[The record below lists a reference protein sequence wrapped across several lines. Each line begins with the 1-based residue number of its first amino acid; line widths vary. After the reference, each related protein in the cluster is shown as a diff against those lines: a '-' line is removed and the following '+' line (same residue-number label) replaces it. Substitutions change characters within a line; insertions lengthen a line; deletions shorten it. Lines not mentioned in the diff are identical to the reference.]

1 MAIKRCVTGFA
12 LAAALLSSAGCD
24 RLNEVGKLAG
34 DALDQITGG
43 GQEQDAPVLVV
54 SDEQILAAASV
65 DDRALFAPMQA
76 PIELTP
82 INVDEL
88 LQTQRF
94 YAVGSI
100 IAMPKMKI
108 PLHNLAKRSKMKKLM
123 INFL

>member
-1 MAIKRCVTGFA
+1 MVT
-12 LAAALLSSAGCD
+12 
-24 RLNEVGKLAG
+24 
-34 DALDQITGG
+34 
-43 GQEQDAPVLVV
+43 
-54 SDEQILAAASV
+54 DEQILAAASV

-100 IAMPKMKI
+100 IAMPKAQMAEPVLEPESFDTTI
-108 PLHNLAKRSKMKKLM
+108 TTAATIGGDRAQHRRHPRAGIVRNPRRPPRRRRGAHRDRA
-123 INFL
+123 